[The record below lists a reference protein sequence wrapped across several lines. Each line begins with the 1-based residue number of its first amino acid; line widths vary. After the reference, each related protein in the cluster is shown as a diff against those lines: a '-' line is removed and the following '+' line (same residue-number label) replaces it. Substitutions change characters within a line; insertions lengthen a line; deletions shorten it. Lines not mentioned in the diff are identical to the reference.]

1 MASLAPRGAWS
12 FQDYVMSLD
21 SINLPKGVG
30 PDAEKMLDAIL
41 GADDAQ
47 ALNRAGGKA
56 EGFVLGL
63 ESAKAIKS
71 AVAEQL
77 YIVYDAA
84 ASGRAEQLPG

>member
-1 MASLAPRGAWS
+1 
-12 FQDYVMSLD
+12 MSLD

-30 PDAEKMLDAIL
+30 PDAAKMLDAIQ

-63 ESAKAIKS
+63 ESAKAI
-71 AVAEQL
+71 ARCTFVQR
-77 YIVYDAA
+77 
-84 ASGRAEQLPG
+84 ASSPWWLGQHSFRSLRFLKAP